1 MLPAD
6 SVHGTEENS
15 ACTAALATEADGV
28 ALNVP
33 RAPAGQSSDFSPS
46 DFPAGSCT
54 ALGFRVSFLIAYEVS
69 LLIY

>member
-6 SVHGTEENS
+6 SVRDTEENS

-33 RAPAGQSSDFSPS
+33 RAPAGQSSDFSYS

-54 ALGFRVSFLIAYEVS
+54 ALPFRVRS
-69 LLIY
+69 LTVCRVVILIY